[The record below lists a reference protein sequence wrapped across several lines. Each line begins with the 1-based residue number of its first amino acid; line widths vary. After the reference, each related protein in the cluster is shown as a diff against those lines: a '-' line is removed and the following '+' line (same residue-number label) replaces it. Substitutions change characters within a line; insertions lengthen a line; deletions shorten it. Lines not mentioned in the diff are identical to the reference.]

1 MSANEHH
8 QRPVQA
14 QQQQQVVQRNVQG
27 REGSNILFLLH
38 LLVGLLSLR
47 LPLFV

>member
-14 QQQQQVVQRNVQG
+14 QQQQQVVQRNVQ
-27 REGSNILFLLH
+27 EFKGSN
-38 LLVGLLSLR
+38 VS
-47 LPLFV
+47 FVLNGAAMFYSSYQA